1 MKKIPTSIYCL
12 LFLLTLLFT
21 SSANGKK
28 RCKPFLE
35 KLHNIQ
41 KMQRQGYSLKRGQ
54 NLRTKEDKARDKWW
68 QCENISLAKFTKKQG
83 KKKKSSR
90 KKIQKVA
97 TRTPRVTIKS
107 KSKSKSTKRAK
118 VRYMSSSNATFNQTS
133 AIVIKSKYQG
143 DKNSAWLVFY
153 QKPTKCQRPKS
164 FAVFT
169 YCTENKREQQSLFEQ
184 SYTN

>member
-1 MKKIPTSIYCL
+1 MKKKPTSIYCF

-21 SSANGKK
+21 LNANGKK

-54 NLRTKEDKARDKWW
+54 SLRIKEDQARDKWW

-97 TRTPRVTIKS
+97 TRTPRIIIKS
-107 KSKSKSTKRAK
+107 KSKRTKRAK
-118 VRYMSSSNATFNQTS
+118 VRYMSSTNATFNQTS

-143 DKNSAWLVFY
+143 NKNSAWLAFY
-153 QKPTKCQRPKS
+153 QKPTKCLRPKS
-164 FAVFT
+164 FAVFA
-169 YCTENKREQQSLFEQ
+169 YCTENRREQQSIFEQ

>member
-1 MKKIPTSIYCL
+1 
-12 LFLLTLLFT
+12 LFVLTLLFT
-21 SSANGKK
+21 SNANGKK

-54 NLRTKEDKARDKWW
+54 NLRIKEDQARDKWW

-90 KKIQKVA
+90 KKTQKVA
-97 TRTPRVTIKS
+97 TRTARVTIKT
-107 KSKSKSTKRAK
+107 KSTKRAK
-118 VRYMSSSNATFNQTS
+118 VRYISSSNATFNKTS
-133 AIVIKSKYQG
+133 AIVVKSKYQG

-164 FAVFT
+164 FAVFA

-184 SYTN
+184 AYNK